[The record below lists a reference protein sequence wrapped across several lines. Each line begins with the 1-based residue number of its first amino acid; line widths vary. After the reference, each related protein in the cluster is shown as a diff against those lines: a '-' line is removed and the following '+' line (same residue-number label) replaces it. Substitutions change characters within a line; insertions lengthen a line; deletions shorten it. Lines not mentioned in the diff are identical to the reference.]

1 MDSLILFTLYYQ
13 KKPDWALGEK
23 EGKSKSVSEVPAE
36 AAPEEVRC
44 LILIKFK

>member
-1 MDSLILFTLYYQ
+1 MIILILNNIQ

-36 AAPEEVRC
+36 VPVEEEVG
-44 LILIKFK
+44 